1 MTGWIAPR
9 WGAALL
15 GLWLGQALAQ
25 SGAGAPA
32 GPVLS
37 LDEVRVTADPPSPD
51 EVRATRP
58 ASVLQGE
65 GLRRALD
72 SSLGGTL
79 ASQPG
84 VHSSAFGTA
93 AGRPVIRGQ
102 DGARVRVTQDGLDS
116 FDASA
121 LSPDHAVAIDPLSA
135 RRIEILR
142 GPATLLHGGG
152 AIGGLVNIDTGRIP
166 LQRLGAPEGSAL
178 LTADPGN
185 RGQHAAIGVS
195 GGLGGLNWSV
205 GGFDRRVGDYRIPG
219 QIDVADPASRAA
231 RMPNSHQSGDGGHA
245 GLSWVG
251 ERLTLGLA
259 HSELAYRYGI
269 PTEPDVSIR
278 LKQQRTDALAI
289 IERPLPGIA
298 RLRATLADGRYRH
311 DEVEGSGQ
319 VGTAFRNSGRE
330 TRVELTH
337 EPLAQV
343 RGVFG
348 WQGRER
354 SLQVSGDEAYLPG
367 NQERQGALFYVGE
380 RAFGPTRL
388 EFGWRGEQARL
399 RPDAASGLPGRDF
412 SLQSASAG
420 ISLPLD
426 AAHRVGLN
434 LAMAQRAPAAEE
446 LYARGPHAA
455 TATLEIGDAALR
467 RERSM
472 NLDLSVR
479 RTAGALR
486 WKAGVYTNRFSNYI
500 HGRTTD
506 ENGDGIADRVDA
518 ANHIENSA
526 SAPGAGEFT
535 RLVYTQAG
543 ARFNGVEAELTWQPG
558 GSPWGLRLFGDSA
571 RGRIDG
577 EGNAPRM
584 APTRFGASLDVA
596 HGAWSGFVSATRVAG
611 QDRIAALETRTE
623 GYTRVDAEIAWRARG
638 DDARDVTLFV
648 QGRNLLNETIRPHT
662 SFVKDRV
669 PQPGR
674 TVMAGLRA
682 RF

>member
-1 MTGWIAPR
+1 MGNR
-9 WGAALL
+9 WGVALL
-15 GLWLGQALAQ
+15 GLWLGPALAQ
-25 SGAGAPA
+25 GGAA
-32 GPVLS
+32 GPGSPVVS
-37 LDEVRVTADPPSPD
+37 LEEVRVTADPLAPA

-58 ASVLQGE
+58 VSVLQGQD
-65 GLRRALD
+65 LQRALD
-72 SSLGGTL
+72 TAIGSTL
-79 ASQPG
+79 AGQPG
-84 VHSSAFGTA
+84 VHSSAFGAA

-121 LSPDHAVAIDPLSA
+121 TSPDHAVAIDPLAA
-135 RRIEILR
+135 RRVEVLR
-142 GPATLLHGGG
+142 GPATLLYGGA
-152 AIGGLVNIDTGRIP
+152 AIGGLVNIGTGRIP
-166 LQRLGAPEGSAL
+166 PQRLGAPEGGAL

-185 RGQHAAIGVS
+185 HGHQSALGVS
-195 GGLGGLNWSV
+195 GGQGGLNWSI
-205 GGFDRRVGDYRIPG
+205 GGFERRAGDYRIPG
-219 QIDVADPASRAA
+219 RIDAADPASTAA
-231 RMPNSHQSGDGGHA
+231 RLPNSRFSGEGGHA

-251 ERLTLGLA
+251 DRLTLGLA
-259 HSELAYRYGI
+259 HGELGSRYGI
-269 PTEPDVSIR
+269 PTEADVSIR

-289 IERPLPGIA
+289 VERPLPGIA

-319 VGTAFRNSGRE
+319 VGTAFRSSGRE
-330 TRVELTH
+330 SRVELTH
-337 EPLAQV
+337 EPIAQV

-354 SLQVSGDEAYLPG
+354 TLRVSGDEAYLPG
-367 NQERQGALFYVGE
+367 NQERQDALFYVGE
-380 RAFGPTRL
+380 RALGPTRL

-399 RPDAASGLPGRDF
+399 RPDAATGLPGRDF

-420 ISLPLD
+420 VSLPLD
-426 AAHRVGLN
+426 AAHRIGLN

-446 LYARGPHAA
+446 LYANGPHAA
-455 TATLEIGDAALR
+455 TATLEIGDAALS

-479 RTAGALR
+479 RTTGALR
-486 WKAGVYTNRFSNYI
+486 WKAGLYANRFSNYI

-526 SAPGAGEFT
+526 AAPGAGEFT

-543 ARFNGVEAELTWQPG
+543 ARFNGLEAELTWQPA
-558 GSPWGLRLFGDSA
+558 GSPWGLRLFGDTA

-584 APTRFGASLDVA
+584 APTRVGASLDIE
-596 HGAWSGFVSATRVAG
+596 HGAWSGFVSAMRVAG
-611 QDRIAALETRTE
+611 QNRIAALETRTD

-638 DDARDVTLFV
+638 GDARGLTLFL

-682 RF
+682 SF